1 MPRFRATSARLEFAR
16 RLAVTKLC
24 QHFRYEWTQA
34 DQAIFDFA
42 LSRTMRNEPWQS
54 SRDIATYIFGFFY
67 YLQGETV
74 RPHVVCDEL
83 GQFAGLE

>member
-16 RLAVTKLC
+16 RLAVAKLC

-67 YLQGETV
+67 YYRV
-74 RPHVVCDEL
+74 RR
-83 GQFAGLE
+83 FARMLSATSWGSLPA